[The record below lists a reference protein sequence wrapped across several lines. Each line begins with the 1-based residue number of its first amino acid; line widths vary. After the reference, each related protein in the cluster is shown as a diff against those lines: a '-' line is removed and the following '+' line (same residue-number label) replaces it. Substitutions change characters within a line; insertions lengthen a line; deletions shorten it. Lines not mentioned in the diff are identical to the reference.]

1 MQKKIDKKTGKQEL
15 EKPKEKRFYT
25 VEIECLIPAV
35 VKYRVLIDEDEHE
48 KAVLES
54 FKTLPME
61 RPSFR
66 LLQMKRI
73 VARVYDWGTNMLRYT
88 KRF

>member
-1 MQKKIDKKTGKQEL
+1 MQKKIDKKAKE

-25 VEIECLIPAV
+25 VEVECLIPAV
-35 VKYRVLIDEDEHE
+35 VKYRVLVDEDEYE

-54 FKTLPME
+54 VKTLPIE
-61 RPSFR
+61 RPALR
-66 LLQMKRI
+66 LGQMKRI